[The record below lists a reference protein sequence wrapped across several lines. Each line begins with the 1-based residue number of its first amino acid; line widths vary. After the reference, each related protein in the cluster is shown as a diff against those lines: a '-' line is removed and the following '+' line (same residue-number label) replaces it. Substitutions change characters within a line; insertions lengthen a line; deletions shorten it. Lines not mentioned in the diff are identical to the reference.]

1 LIAALSEANA
11 DWASHEPNDHPAVVM
26 LYRRRQVKVVW
37 CWLHMGTEDHPMSLQ
52 PRTERALEACHDALI
67 VPERWP
73 TALQHVADALAV
85 SSCTFTPVDGDRGCV
100 PFSTGHLEF
109 VPLWCRNQSHAPC
122 PFTGKALPF
131 VSNYVIDDQFL
142 KADDRKKLPYFHET
156 AGPGNRDWWAAGFF
170 AIADRQ
176 WFLSVYR
183 DRTRG
188 RFSNSDGRYL
198 ARVAPEFG
206 RIWALAEKLEAK
218 KVSST
223 LAILDQMK
231 CPALMIDS
239 RGAVRNL
246 NRLAESLLERDLY
259 LHHGRLWSSDPTSNR
274 RIKLLVE
281 AILAT
286 TPGITPSLN
295 QVVINRAN
303 APWLLIEAMP
313 VTALGSDFFNEGRAL
328 LLLTDLTEPAASD
341 ARLLATVLGLTPA
354 EAKLAAKL
362 ASGSGIE
369 GAAASLGLSRETV
382 RTQLKAVFGKTN
394 TRRQAELVALVARLR
409 S

>member
-1 LIAALSEANA
+1 MPL
-11 DWASHEPNDHPAVVM
+11 
-26 LYRRRQVKVVW
+26 
-37 CWLHMGTEDHPMSLQ
+37 TEE
-52 PRTERALEACHDALI
+52 TERALEACHDALL

-85 SSCTFTPVDGDRGCV
+85 SSCTFTPMDGDRGCV

-156 AGPGNRDWWAAGFF
+156 AGPGNREWWAGGSF

-176 WFLSVYR
+176 WILSVYR
-183 DRTRG
+183 DRSRG

-341 ARLLATVLGLTPA
+341 ARLLAIVLGLTPA